1 VDTLQDYIIKD
12 MECESR
18 SQYEELNTMGIKELK
33 DERQG
38 QEFE

>member
-1 VDTLQDYIIKD
+1 

-18 SQYEELNTMGIKELK
+18 SQYEELTMGIKELK